1 MEFKKEQL
9 VKLAQG
15 FTRKEAIGTCL
26 EGIRPKRQRITKPI
40 VEERYDISA
49 IASIEDKKALAIKEA
64 KKAEYNRLRY
74 WRATPEGITEISEES
89 YTLMKSMPMPKTW
102 FLLLCSRADL
112 LDCVDAYCKYW
123 NVSTNINNIKIK
135 H

>member
-9 VKLAQG
+9 VKLTQG
-15 FTRKEAIGTCL
+15 FTRKESIGTCL
-26 EGIRPKRQRITKPI
+26 EGMRPKRQRITRPT

-64 KKAEYNRLRY
+64 KRAEYNRPRY
-74 WRATPEGITEISEES
+74 WRATPEGITEISKEN
-89 YTLMKSMPMPKTW
+89 YFLLKDMPMPKEW
-102 FLLLCSRADL
+102 FLAAYSRADL

-123 NVSTNINNIKIK
+123 NISKPNINNIKVK
-135 H
+135 